1 MGLPA
6 RLVRSQLN
14 FFKPFVANCSLEVTR
29 KGQDKLGE
37 LMEAIH
43 KKDVIV
49 RDYSFERFEGAWLI
63 PRDERRSGVILYL
76 HGGGYTCGDLDYAKG
91 FGATLADECGIR
103 VFCAAYRL
111 APESPY
117 PAAVEDALEA
127 YRYLLEKG
135 YAPEQIVLCGESAG
149 GGLICA
155 LCLRL
160 KEMNMTMPAG
170 LIAISPWTDL
180 TCSGKTYEENR
191 EADPSLTEELLRF
204 YADCYTGG
212 LTSKE
217 EPLVSP
223 LFGDL
228 TGFPPVLLFVGG
240 DEILLDD
247 TRRLHQK
254 LLDAGCESKMIVAPE
269 RWHAYVLYYLNE
281 NMSDFDTINQFM
293 TRVLSP
299 ARKLRWMRLDNAA
312 KIYPAAKRRNWT
324 NYFRL
329 SATLTEPVDVQVL
342 RAALD
347 VTVRRFPS
355 IAVRLR
361 RGVFWYYLEEI
372 SKAPAI
378 EEDKSYPLVHVPF
391 DDVRRCAF
399 RVLVYKNRLAVEFFH
414 AVTDGTGGLIF
425 LKTLTAE
432 YLSQKYGI
440 QIPAERGVLGRL
452 EDPDPEE
459 LEDSFLRYAGQ
470 ITASR
475 KEQTAYHLSGTPEP
489 DGFLDLTT
497 LMLPVDAVKAKA
509 KEFGVS
515 VTEFI
520 AAVMMKAISD
530 LQTEKVPRRM
540 RRRPVKVLLPVNL
553 RGLFPSRTLRN
564 FASYVTPEIDPRL
577 GDYSLAEICK
587 IVYYRMGL
595 ENDARMMAAKIA
607 TNVASERSAVLRA
620 MPLFIK
626 NIAMK
631 AVFDLVGECKSCLCL
646 SNLGLV
652 QLPDAMAPYVAR
664 MDFII
669 GVQAKAPH
677 NCGVVSWDGTMYI
690 NMIRNIREP
699 ELESHFYRVLHT
711 LGLPVKVESNQRWT

>member
-1 MGLPA
+1 MGLSA
-6 RLVRSQLN
+6 KLVRSQLN

-43 KKDVIV
+43 WHDVIV
-49 RDYSFERFEGAWLI
+49 HDHNFENFEGAWVI
-63 PRDERRSGVILYL
+63 PKEERRSGAVLYL
-76 HGGGYTCGDLDYAKG
+76 HGGGYTCGDLEYAKG
-91 FGATLADECGIR
+91 FASTLAAECGVR

-111 APESPY
+111 APETRFPG
-117 PAAVEDALEA
+117 AVDDAEES
-127 YRYLLEKG
+127 YRYLLSKG
-135 YAPEQIVLCGESAG
+135 YTPEQICLCGESAG
-149 GGLICA
+149 GGLIYA

-160 KEMNMTMPAG
+160 KERG
-170 LIAISPWTDL
+170 LPLPCGIIAISPWVDL
-180 TCSGKTYEENR
+180 TASGESYVTNKD
-191 EADPSLTEELLRF
+191 ADPSLTEELLRF
-204 YADCYTGG
+204 YAKCYADDVRAP
-212 LTSKE
+212 E
-217 EPLVSP
+217 VSP
-223 LFGDL
+223 LFAELDGL
-228 TGFPPVLLFVGG
+228 PPSLIFVGG

-247 TRRLHQK
+247 SKRMHEK
-254 LLDAGCESKMIVAPE
+254 LLQSGCKSQLVIAPE

-281 NMSDFDTINQFM
+281 NMSDFDTIGRFM

-299 ARKLRWMRLDNAA
+299 VRKLRWMRLDNAA

-329 SATLTEPVDVQVL
+329 SATLTEEVDLNVL

-372 SKAPAI
+372 TKAPAI

-391 DDVRRCAF
+391 DDVRKCAF
-399 RVLVYKNRLAVEFFH
+399 RVLVYGRRIAVEFFH

-425 LKTLTAE
+425 LKTLVAE
-432 YLSQKYGI
+432 YLCQKYKI
-440 QIPAERGVLGRL
+440 TIPAGNGVLGRL

-459 LEDSFLRYAGQ
+459 LEDSFLRYAGD

-475 KEQTAYHLSGTPEP
+475 AEQTAYHLSGTPEP

-587 IVYYRMGL
+587 IVHYRMGL

>member
-1 MGLPA
+1 MELSA
-6 RLVRSQLN
+6 KLVRSQLN

-37 LMEAIH
+37 LMTALH
-43 KKDVIV
+43 KREVLVKDHP
-49 RDYSFERFEGAWLI
+49 FERFQGAWVM
-63 PRDERRSGVILYL
+63 PKDQRRTGVILYL
-76 HGGGYTCGDLDYAKG
+76 HGGGYTCGSLEYAKG
-91 FGATLADECGIR
+91 FASTLASECGVK

-111 APESPY
+111 APENRF
-117 PAAVEDALEA
+117 PAALEDALEA
-127 YRYLLEKG
+127 YRYLLKKG
-135 YAPEQIVLCGESAG
+135 YAPRQILLCGESAG
-149 GGLICA
+149 GGLIYA
-155 LCLRL
+155 LCLKL
-160 KEMNMTMPAG
+160 KELGMDLPCG
-170 LIAISPWTDL
+170 LIGISPWTDL
-180 TCSGKTYEENR
+180 TGSGASYE
-191 EADPSLTEELLRF
+191 AHKDIDPSMTKALLEF
-204 YADCYTGG
+204 YAKCYTDDP
-212 LTSKE
+212 TD
-217 EPLVSP
+217 PLCSP

-228 TGFPPVLLFVGG
+228 TGLPPSLLFVGG
-240 DEILLDD
+240 DEVMLDD
-247 TRRLHQK
+247 ARLLHEKLLQCGCRSRLH
-254 LLDAGCESKMIVAPE
+254 IAPE
-269 RWHAYVLYYLNE
+269 RWHAYVLYCLEE
-281 NMSDFDTINQFM
+281 NMAEDFQAIDHFL
-293 TRVLSP
+293 TRNLSP
-299 ARKLRWMRLDNAA
+299 ARSLRWMRLDNAA
-312 KIYPAAKRRNWT
+312 KIYPAAKRRNW
-324 NYFRL
+324 NNFFRL
-329 SATLTEPVDVQVL
+329 SATLTEPVDAAVL
-342 RAALD
+342 RSALD

-587 IVYYRMGL
+587 IVHYRMGL

>member
-1 MGLPA
+1 MRSMLP
-6 RLVRSQLN
+6 
-14 FFKPFVANCSLEVTR
+14 
-29 KGQDKLGE
+29 D
-37 LMEAIH
+37 
-43 KKDVIV
+43 KDVRV
-49 RDYSFERFEGAWLI
+49 RKIRIPTPHGSIPALI
-63 PRDERRSGVILYL
+63 LSPRTAPADATGVLWI
-76 HGGGYTCGDLDYAKG
+76 HGGGYIAGMKEMVHMSRAVDLVKK
-91 FGATLADECGIR
+91 FGAVVLSPG
-103 VFCAAYRL
+103 YRL
-111 APESPY
+111 APLSPY
-117 PAAVEDALEA
+117 PAALDDCCAALI
-127 YRYLLEKG
+127 YLKENAAALG
-135 YAPEQIVLCGESAG
+135 VRSDQLMVGGESAG
-149 GGLICA
+149 GGLIFA
-155 LCLRL
+155 LCLKL
-160 KEMNMTMPAG
+160 KHLGQALPCG
-170 LIAISPWTDL
+170 LIGISPWTDL
-180 TCSGKTYEENR
+180 TGSGDSYETNKDVDPSMTQELLQFYAQCYTDDA
-191 EADPSLTEELLRF
+191 ADPL
-204 YADCYTGG
+204 C
-212 LTSKE
+212 
-217 EPLVSP
+217 SP

-228 TGFPPVLLFVGG
+228 TGLPPSLLFVGG
-240 DEILLDD
+240 DEVMLDD
-247 TRRLHQK
+247 TRMLHKK
-254 LLDAGCESKMIVAPE
+254 LLDSGCKSQIVIAPE

-281 NMSDFDTINQFM
+281 NMSDFDTIGRFM

-299 ARKLRWMRLDNAA
+299 VRKLRWMRLDNAA

-329 SATLTEPVDVQVL
+329 SATLTEDVDLGVL

-372 SKAPAI
+372 TKAPAI

-391 DDVRRCAF
+391 DDVRKCAF
-399 RVLVYKNRLAVEFFH
+399 RVLVYGSRIAVEFFH

-425 LKTLTAE
+425 LKTLVAE
-432 YLSQKYGI
+432 YLCQKYKI
-440 QIPAERGVLGRL
+440 NIPAENGVLGRL

-459 LEDSFLRYAGQ
+459 LEDSFLRYAGD

-475 KEQTAYHLSGTPEP
+475 AEQTAYHMSGTPEP
-489 DGFLDLTT
+489 DGFLNLTT
-497 LMLPVDAVKAKA
+497 LMLPVPAVKEKA

-530 LQTEKVPRRM
+530 LQNEKVPRRM
-540 RRRPVKVLLPVNL
+540 RRKPVKVLLPVNL
-553 RGLFPSRTLRN
+553 RGLFPSRTMRN

-577 GDYSLAEICK
+577 GDYSLAEICR
-587 IVYYRMGL
+587 IVHYRMGL
-595 ENDARMMAAKIA
+595 ENDPRMMAAKIA
-607 TNVASERSAVLRA
+607 TNVASERSAVLRV
-620 MPLFIK
+620 MPLFVK

-652 QLPDAMAPYVAR
+652 RLPEEMAPYVAR

-677 NCGVVSWDGTMYI
+677 NCGVVSWNGTMYI

-711 LGLPVKVESNQRWT
+711 LGLPVKVESNQRWA

>member
-1 MGLPA
+1 MQLSA
-6 RLVRSQLN
+6 KLVHGQLAHM
-14 FFKPFVANCSLEVTR
+14 KPLLTNCSLEALR
-29 KGQDKLGE
+29 KGQNALGE
-37 LMEAIH
+37 LMRAAEHARVLVKRH
-43 KKDVIV
+43 DFPTFSAAWVLPEDL
-49 RDYSFERFEGAWLI
+49 RREG
-63 PRDERRSGVILYL
+63 VVLYL
-76 HGGGYTCGDLDYAKG
+76 HGGGYTCGGLEYALG
-91 FGATLADECGIR
+91 FGSVLADKCGVR

-111 APESPY
+111 APENRF
-117 PAAVEDALEA
+117 PAAVEDAAAA
-127 YRYLLEKG
+127 YRCLLESG
-135 YAPEQIVLCGESAG
+135 YPPEQISLCGESAG
-149 GGLICA
+149 GGLCFS
-155 LCLRL
+155 LCLYLRQQ
-160 KEMNMTMPAG
+160 G
-170 LIAISPWTDL
+170 LPLPGSIVAISPWTDL
-180 TCSGKTYEENR
+180 TGSGESYETNR
-191 EADPSLTEELLRF
+191 DRDVSMSEDQLAFFARCYTDTPEDPLASPLLGDLSGMPPSLIF
-204 YADCYTGG
+204 A
-212 LTSKE
+212 
-217 EPLVSP
+217 
-223 LFGDL
+223 
-228 TGFPPVLLFVGG
+228 GG
-240 DEILLDD
+240 DELLLSDAQ
-247 TRRLHQK
+247 RLCGV
-254 LLDAGCESKMIVAPE
+254 LRDRGCVSRLIVRPD
-269 RWHAYVLYYLNE
+269 RWHAYVLYGLEEDREDLAAINSFLSRYLSRE
-281 NMSDFDTINQFM
+281 Q
-293 TRVLSP
+293 
-299 ARKLRWMRLDNAA
+299 KLRWMRLDNAA

-540 RRRPVKVLLPVNL
+540 RRQPVKVLLPVNL

-587 IVYYRMGL
+587 IVHYRMGL

>member
-1 MGLPA
+1 MEL
-6 RLVRSQLN
+6 SQKRMRKQLERM
-14 FFKPFVANCSLEVTR
+14 KPLITGCSMELAR
-29 KGQDKLGE
+29 KGQDALGA
-37 LMEAIH
+37 LLSRSYH
-43 KKDVIV
+43 KEVRVEEVCFPGFPACRIV
-49 RDYSFERFEGAWLI
+49 
-63 PRDERRSGVILYL
+63 PRDQSPVGRMLYL
-76 HGGGYTCGDLDYAKG
+76 HGGGYVCGDLEYAKG
-91 FGATLADECGIR
+91 FAATLASECGVR

-111 APESPY
+111 APENRF
-117 PAAVEDALEA
+117 PAALDDALET
-127 YRYLLEKG
+127 YRYLLKKG
-135 YAPEQIVLCGESAG
+135 YGPKQILLCGESAG
-149 GGLICA
+149 GGLIYA
-155 LCLRL
+155 LCLKL
-160 KEMNMTMPAG
+160 KELGMELPCG
-170 LIAISPWTDL
+170 LIGISPWTDL
-180 TCSGKTYEENR
+180 TGSGASYEEHKDI
-191 EADPSLTEELLRF
+191 DPSMTKALLEF
-204 YADCYTGG
+204 YAKCYTDDP
-212 LTSKE
+212 TD
-217 EPLVSP
+217 PLCSP

-228 TGFPPVLLFVGG
+228 TGLPPSLLFVGG
-240 DEILLDD
+240 DEVMLDD
-247 TRRLHQK
+247 TRVLHEK
-254 LLDAGCESKMIVAPE
+254 LLAAGCRSRLIVAPE

-587 IVYYRMGL
+587 IVHYRMGL